1 MTRIL
6 VGVDGSDPSNRA
18 ARLGADIAAKF
29 GARLTLAYVVAPMLL
44 PPDAYGLTTADV
56 AEEHER
62 YATNLLQE
70 AAAHLAAP
78 GLAIDTLVLVGPPAE
93 RLAEAAAAPD
103 VSLVTVG
110 SRGHGAMA
118 RVLLGSVSDRLL
130 RICAKPVLVVH

>member
-62 YATNLLQE
+62 YATNLVQE
-70 AAAHLAAP
+70 AAARLAAP

-93 RLAEAAAAPD
+93 RLAEAAAAAD